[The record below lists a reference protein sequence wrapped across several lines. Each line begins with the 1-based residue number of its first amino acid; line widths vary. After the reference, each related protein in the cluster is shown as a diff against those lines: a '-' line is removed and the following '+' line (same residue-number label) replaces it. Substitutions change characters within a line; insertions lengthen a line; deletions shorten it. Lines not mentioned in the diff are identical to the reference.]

1 MLQELK
7 KKNDKSKEQKGERK
21 EEKKEFR
28 KTKIQDEEMKR
39 LFAQST
45 KIAI

>member
-1 MLQELK
+1 M
-7 KKNDKSKEQKGERK
+7 NDKFKEQKGERK
-21 EEKKEFR
+21 EEKRNLGKE
-28 KTKIQDEEMKR
+28 KYKKSSKMKR